1 MADNK
6 DLLNVLWSGADVL
19 RGKMDANEYKT
30 YLFGINIRKL
40 GFDKEN
46 IIKDK
51 NIKKVFY
58 RNNETIIIN
67 PYEGEI
73 EINVINDQEKIKE
86 IFQKIY

>member
-1 MADNK
+1 MIQSK
-6 DLLNVLWSGADVL
+6 TLNEVKHL
-19 RGKMDANEYKT
+19 
-30 YLFGINIRKL
+30 
-40 GFDKEN
+40 

-67 PYEGEI
+67 PYGEEI

>member
-1 MADNK
+1 MLTNLFIEK
-6 DLLNVLWSGADVL
+6 LKEEFEKLKKTV
-19 RGKMDANEYKT
+19 EYKT

-58 RNNETIIIN
+58 RKNETIIIN

>member
-1 MADNK
+1 MLTNLFIEK
-6 DLLNVLWSGADVL
+6 LTEEFEKLKNTV
-19 RGKMDANEYKT
+19 EYKT
-30 YLFGINIRKL
+30 YLFRINIRKL

-67 PYEGEI
+67 PYGEEI
-73 EINVINDQEKIKE
+73 EINVSGDEGEIVDLFNKI
-86 IFQKIY
+86 FA